1 MKIVLASQSP
11 RRKELL
17 GRMGLEFVTQASK
30 IDESAFDGLEA
41 RELVATL
48 SREKAQW
55 IARQLDGETLV
66 IGADTVVV
74 RDGAALGKP
83 KDAEDAV
90 AMLLS
95 LSGRDHQV
103 CTGVT
108 VCRGD
113 RVLTQVEEAQV
124 TFRDLTEAEVRQYV
138 STGEPM
144 DKAGAYGIQGL
155 GGLLVEGIR
164 GDYSNVVGLPVCR
177 LGQMLK
183 DFGVDCLAL
192 AGELARRLCLPGAG
206 GGCRERSVSPYLVQN
221 IGRGSVSEPGRRGSG
236 SRPFWDGSF
245 SAGAA
250 GDGVTAFFTP
260 FFGGGGETSAG
271 EGGFERDTG
280 PERRAG
286 CLGEAGGR
294 PGKNGPDGGAGP
306 GGECPLTSLARPAQ
320 GGAAFDACFG
330 LGHCPD
336 AGQLAGGSDAG
347 PGEGAEGCRGAVRHR
362 RERGLGG
369 PGEGGRE
376 ALGGG
381 DAGL

>member
-48 SREKAQW
+48 SREKAHW

-83 KDAEDAV
+83 KDTEDAV

-113 RVLTQVEEAQV
+113 RVLTQVEETQV

-183 DFGVDCLAL
+183 GFGVDCLAL
-192 AGELARRLCLPGAG
+192 AGR
-206 GGCRERSVSPYLVQN
+206 
-221 IGRGSVSEPGRRGSG
+221 
-236 SRPFWDGSF
+236 
-245 SAGAA
+245 
-250 GDGVTAFFTP
+250 
-260 FFGGGGETSAG
+260 
-271 EGGFERDTG
+271 
-280 PERRAG
+280 
-286 CLGEAGGR
+286 
-294 PGKNGPDGGAGP
+294 
-306 GGECPLTSLARPAQ
+306 
-320 GGAAFDACFG
+320 
-330 LGHCPD
+330 
-336 AGQLAGGSDAG
+336 
-347 PGEGAEGCRGAVRHR
+347 
-362 RERGLGG
+362 
-369 PGEGGRE
+369 
-376 ALGGG
+376 
-381 DAGL
+381 

>member
-30 IDESAFDGLEA
+30 IDESAFDGLAA

-113 RVLTQVEEAQV
+113 RVLTQVEETQV
-124 TFRDLTEAEVRQYV
+124 TFRELTEAEVRQYV

-144 DKAGAYGIQGL
+144 DKAGAYGIQGY
-155 GGLLVEGIR
+155 GALLVERIE
-164 GDYSNVVGLPVCR
+164 GDYFNVMGLPVCR
-177 LGQMLK
+177 LGRMLA
-183 DFGVDCLAL
+183 GMGTDCLAL
-192 AGELARRLCLPGAG
+192 AAG
-206 GGCRERSVSPYLVQN
+206 N
-221 IGRGSVSEPGRRGSG
+221 RG
-236 SRPFWDGSF
+236 
-245 SAGAA
+245 
-250 GDGVTAFFTP
+250 
-260 FFGGGGETSAG
+260 
-271 EGGFERDTG
+271 
-280 PERRAG
+280 
-286 CLGEAGGR
+286 
-294 PGKNGPDGGAGP
+294 
-306 GGECPLTSLARPAQ
+306 Q
-320 GGAAFDACFG
+320 
-330 LGHCPD
+330 
-336 AGQLAGGSDAG
+336 
-347 PGEGAEGCRGAVRHR
+347 
-362 RERGLGG
+362 
-369 PGEGGRE
+369 
-376 ALGGG
+376 
-381 DAGL
+381 

>member
-113 RVLTQVEEAQV
+113 RVLTQVEETQV
-124 TFRDLTEAEVRQYV
+124 TFRDLTETEVRQYV

-164 GDYSNVVGLPVCR
+164 GDYSNVVGLPVCC

-192 AGELARRLCLPGAG
+192 AGR
-206 GGCRERSVSPYLVQN
+206 
-221 IGRGSVSEPGRRGSG
+221 
-236 SRPFWDGSF
+236 
-245 SAGAA
+245 
-250 GDGVTAFFTP
+250 
-260 FFGGGGETSAG
+260 
-271 EGGFERDTG
+271 
-280 PERRAG
+280 
-286 CLGEAGGR
+286 
-294 PGKNGPDGGAGP
+294 
-306 GGECPLTSLARPAQ
+306 
-320 GGAAFDACFG
+320 
-330 LGHCPD
+330 
-336 AGQLAGGSDAG
+336 
-347 PGEGAEGCRGAVRHR
+347 
-362 RERGLGG
+362 
-369 PGEGGRE
+369 
-376 ALGGG
+376 
-381 DAGL
+381 

>member
-1 MKIVLASQSP
+1 MNIVLASQSP

-113 RVLTQVEEAQV
+113 RVLTQVEETQV

-192 AGELARRLCLPGAG
+192 AGR
-206 GGCRERSVSPYLVQN
+206 
-221 IGRGSVSEPGRRGSG
+221 
-236 SRPFWDGSF
+236 
-245 SAGAA
+245 
-250 GDGVTAFFTP
+250 
-260 FFGGGGETSAG
+260 
-271 EGGFERDTG
+271 
-280 PERRAG
+280 
-286 CLGEAGGR
+286 
-294 PGKNGPDGGAGP
+294 
-306 GGECPLTSLARPAQ
+306 
-320 GGAAFDACFG
+320 
-330 LGHCPD
+330 
-336 AGQLAGGSDAG
+336 
-347 PGEGAEGCRGAVRHR
+347 
-362 RERGLGG
+362 
-369 PGEGGRE
+369 
-376 ALGGG
+376 
-381 DAGL
+381 

>member
-17 GRMGLEFVTQASK
+17 GRMGLKFVTQASK

-55 IARQLDGETLV
+55 IARQLEGETLV

-113 RVLTQVEEAQV
+113 RVLTQVEETQV
-124 TFRDLTEAEVRQYV
+124 TFRDLTETEVRQYV

-192 AGELARRLCLPGAG
+192 AGR
-206 GGCRERSVSPYLVQN
+206 
-221 IGRGSVSEPGRRGSG
+221 
-236 SRPFWDGSF
+236 
-245 SAGAA
+245 
-250 GDGVTAFFTP
+250 
-260 FFGGGGETSAG
+260 
-271 EGGFERDTG
+271 
-280 PERRAG
+280 
-286 CLGEAGGR
+286 
-294 PGKNGPDGGAGP
+294 
-306 GGECPLTSLARPAQ
+306 
-320 GGAAFDACFG
+320 
-330 LGHCPD
+330 
-336 AGQLAGGSDAG
+336 
-347 PGEGAEGCRGAVRHR
+347 
-362 RERGLGG
+362 
-369 PGEGGRE
+369 
-376 ALGGG
+376 
-381 DAGL
+381 

>member
-17 GRMGLEFVTQASK
+17 GRMGLEFVTQASE

-55 IARQLDGETLV
+55 IAKQLDGETLV

-74 RDGAALGKP
+74 RDGVALGKP
-83 KDAEDAV
+83 KDVEDAV

-113 RVLTQVEEAQV
+113 RVLTQEEETQV
-124 TFRDLTEAEVRQYV
+124 TFRELTETEVRQYV

-155 GGLLVEGIR
+155 GGLLVEGIQ

-183 DFGVDCLAL
+183 VFGVDCLAL
-192 AGELARRLCLPGAG
+192 AGR
-206 GGCRERSVSPYLVQN
+206 
-221 IGRGSVSEPGRRGSG
+221 
-236 SRPFWDGSF
+236 
-245 SAGAA
+245 
-250 GDGVTAFFTP
+250 
-260 FFGGGGETSAG
+260 
-271 EGGFERDTG
+271 
-280 PERRAG
+280 
-286 CLGEAGGR
+286 
-294 PGKNGPDGGAGP
+294 
-306 GGECPLTSLARPAQ
+306 
-320 GGAAFDACFG
+320 
-330 LGHCPD
+330 
-336 AGQLAGGSDAG
+336 
-347 PGEGAEGCRGAVRHR
+347 
-362 RERGLGG
+362 
-369 PGEGGRE
+369 
-376 ALGGG
+376 
-381 DAGL
+381 

>member
-108 VCRGD
+108 VGRGD
-113 RVLTQVEEAQV
+113 RVLTQVEETQV
-124 TFRDLTEAEVRQYV
+124 TFRDLTETEVRQYV

-192 AGELARRLCLPGAG
+192 AGR
-206 GGCRERSVSPYLVQN
+206 
-221 IGRGSVSEPGRRGSG
+221 
-236 SRPFWDGSF
+236 
-245 SAGAA
+245 
-250 GDGVTAFFTP
+250 
-260 FFGGGGETSAG
+260 
-271 EGGFERDTG
+271 
-280 PERRAG
+280 
-286 CLGEAGGR
+286 
-294 PGKNGPDGGAGP
+294 
-306 GGECPLTSLARPAQ
+306 
-320 GGAAFDACFG
+320 
-330 LGHCPD
+330 
-336 AGQLAGGSDAG
+336 
-347 PGEGAEGCRGAVRHR
+347 
-362 RERGLGG
+362 
-369 PGEGGRE
+369 
-376 ALGGG
+376 
-381 DAGL
+381 

>member
-90 AMLLS
+90 ALLLS

-113 RVLTQVEEAQV
+113 RVLTQVEETQM
-124 TFRDLTEAEVRQYV
+124 TFRDLTETEVRQYV

-192 AGELARRLCLPGAG
+192 AGR
-206 GGCRERSVSPYLVQN
+206 
-221 IGRGSVSEPGRRGSG
+221 
-236 SRPFWDGSF
+236 
-245 SAGAA
+245 
-250 GDGVTAFFTP
+250 
-260 FFGGGGETSAG
+260 
-271 EGGFERDTG
+271 
-280 PERRAG
+280 
-286 CLGEAGGR
+286 
-294 PGKNGPDGGAGP
+294 
-306 GGECPLTSLARPAQ
+306 
-320 GGAAFDACFG
+320 
-330 LGHCPD
+330 
-336 AGQLAGGSDAG
+336 
-347 PGEGAEGCRGAVRHR
+347 
-362 RERGLGG
+362 
-369 PGEGGRE
+369 
-376 ALGGG
+376 
-381 DAGL
+381 

>member
-30 IDESAFDGLEA
+30 IDESAFDGLAA

-83 KDAEDAV
+83 KDVEDAV

-113 RVLTQVEEAQV
+113 RVLTQVEETQV
-124 TFRDLTEAEVRQYV
+124 TFRELTEAEVRQYV

-155 GGLLVEGIR
+155 GGLLVEGIQ

-192 AGELARRLCLPGAG
+192 AGR
-206 GGCRERSVSPYLVQN
+206 
-221 IGRGSVSEPGRRGSG
+221 
-236 SRPFWDGSF
+236 
-245 SAGAA
+245 
-250 GDGVTAFFTP
+250 
-260 FFGGGGETSAG
+260 
-271 EGGFERDTG
+271 
-280 PERRAG
+280 
-286 CLGEAGGR
+286 
-294 PGKNGPDGGAGP
+294 
-306 GGECPLTSLARPAQ
+306 
-320 GGAAFDACFG
+320 
-330 LGHCPD
+330 
-336 AGQLAGGSDAG
+336 
-347 PGEGAEGCRGAVRHR
+347 
-362 RERGLGG
+362 
-369 PGEGGRE
+369 
-376 ALGGG
+376 
-381 DAGL
+381 

>member
-17 GRMGLEFVTQASK
+17 ERMGLEFVTQASE

-41 RELVATL
+41 KELVETL

-55 IARQLDGETLV
+55 IAKRLDRETLV

-74 RDGAALGKP
+74 RDGVALGKP
-83 KDAEDAV
+83 KDVEDAV

-108 VCRGD
+108 VCQGD
-113 RVLTQVEEAQV
+113 RVLTWVEETQV
-124 TFRDLTEAEVRQYV
+124 TFRSLTETEVRQYV

-155 GGLLVEGIR
+155 GGLLVEGIQ

-192 AGELARRLCLPGAG
+192 AGR
-206 GGCRERSVSPYLVQN
+206 
-221 IGRGSVSEPGRRGSG
+221 
-236 SRPFWDGSF
+236 
-245 SAGAA
+245 
-250 GDGVTAFFTP
+250 
-260 FFGGGGETSAG
+260 
-271 EGGFERDTG
+271 
-280 PERRAG
+280 
-286 CLGEAGGR
+286 
-294 PGKNGPDGGAGP
+294 
-306 GGECPLTSLARPAQ
+306 
-320 GGAAFDACFG
+320 
-330 LGHCPD
+330 
-336 AGQLAGGSDAG
+336 
-347 PGEGAEGCRGAVRHR
+347 
-362 RERGLGG
+362 
-369 PGEGGRE
+369 
-376 ALGGG
+376 
-381 DAGL
+381 

>member
-113 RVLTQVEEAQV
+113 RVLTQVEETQV
-124 TFRDLTEAEVRQYV
+124 TFRNLTETEVRQYV

-164 GDYSNVVGLPVCR
+164 GDYSNVGGLPVCR

-183 DFGVDCLAL
+183 VFGVDCLAL
-192 AGELARRLCLPGAG
+192 AGR
-206 GGCRERSVSPYLVQN
+206 
-221 IGRGSVSEPGRRGSG
+221 
-236 SRPFWDGSF
+236 
-245 SAGAA
+245 
-250 GDGVTAFFTP
+250 
-260 FFGGGGETSAG
+260 
-271 EGGFERDTG
+271 
-280 PERRAG
+280 
-286 CLGEAGGR
+286 
-294 PGKNGPDGGAGP
+294 
-306 GGECPLTSLARPAQ
+306 
-320 GGAAFDACFG
+320 
-330 LGHCPD
+330 
-336 AGQLAGGSDAG
+336 
-347 PGEGAEGCRGAVRHR
+347 
-362 RERGLGG
+362 
-369 PGEGGRE
+369 
-376 ALGGG
+376 
-381 DAGL
+381 